1 MKIAVREGMV
11 PGATLEEKL
20 TLLDDLGYDG
30 IELHQPSSLDRG
42 VDDLFGLFGRH
53 RVRPTT
59 IDGARKLLDPDPVER
74 QASLALLRRRLDL
87 CGRLGATAVLV
98 VPVFGKPLVPDLS
111 PWRTAV
117 DVEKELL
124 HAALTELVADTE
136 RAGAPIM
143 LEPLNRY
150 ETHFVNTLEQGA
162 EFCRRVNRP
171 GIRIMADFF
180 HMSIEEADI
189 AESIRRSAPFIR
201 YVHVAD
207 SNRQQPGRGHLD
219 FLPGFRALKQAGYD
233 GYLGVECRLVGP
245 PIEALKEA
253 AIHLRKLWAE
263 A

>member
-1 MKIAVREGMV
+1 MKIAVREAMV

-20 TLLDDLGYDG
+20 TLLDELGYDG
-30 IELHQPSSLDRG
+30 IELHRADSLDRG
-42 VDDLFGLFGRH
+42 ADELQRLFESH
-53 RVRPTT
+53 HVRPTT
-59 IDGARKLLDPDPVER
+59 IDGARKLLDPDPLER
-74 QASLALLRRRLDL
+74 LASMTQLRQRLDL
-87 CGRLGATAVLV
+87 CARLAATAVLV
-98 VPVFGKPLVPDLS
+98 VPIFGKPLVPDLS
-111 PWRTAV
+111 PWQTAV
-117 DVEKELL
+117 DVERELL
-124 HAALTELVADTE
+124 LGELNALVADTE
-136 RAGAPIM
+136 RTGATIM

-150 ETHFVNTLEQGA
+150 ETHLVNTLDQGA

-189 AESIRRSAPFIR
+189 AESIRQSASFIR

-219 FLPGFRALKQAGYD
+219 FRAGFHALKHAGYD

-245 PIEALKEA
+245 PVDALKES

>member
-1 MKIAVREGMV
+1 MKIAVREAMV
-11 PGATLEEKL
+11 PGVTLEEKL
-20 TLLDDLGYDG
+20 ALLDELGYDG
-30 IELHQPSSLDRG
+30 IELHRADSLDRG
-42 VDDLFGLFGRH
+42 ADDLLSLFQRH

-59 IDGARKLLDPDPVER
+59 IDGVRKLLDPDPAER
-74 QASLALLRRRLDL
+74 LASLTLLRQRLEL
-87 CGRLGATAVLV
+87 CRKLDATAVLV
-98 VPVFGKPLVPDLS
+98 VPIFGKALVPDLS

-117 DVEKELL
+117 EVESALL
-124 HAALTELVADTE
+124 LAELTELVADTE
-136 RAGAPIM
+136 RTGSIVM

-150 ETHFVNTLEQGA
+150 ETHFVNTLDQGA

-219 FLPGFRALKQAGYD
+219 FRSGFRALKQAGYD

-245 PIEALKEA
+245 PVDALKEA
-253 AIHLRKLWAE
+253 AVYLRKLWAE